1 MTKHVFS
8 RNPHAVFFLKSLALN
23 NCTHC
28 LSVPET
34 SPEFGETVPKVT
46 SSHLTSTLTG
56 MDSQK
61 PDTRKLNWRL

>member
-1 MTKHVFS
+1 MTKHAFS
-8 RNPHAVFFLKSLALN
+8 WDSHAVFFLKSLGSD

-46 SSHLTSTLTG
+46 LSPLTSTLTG
-56 MDSQK
+56 MDSQ
-61 PDTRKLNWRL
+61 